1 MEKPRKGNGA
11 RSSRGA
17 VIELSDDDCVLDISC
32 PDDIEIV
39 ELRSNTPL
47 GQVVASQSYD
57 SGVEFASQIS
67 VDGGSQDTTNLTT
80 VPTEDVVLSSQE
92 SDKNVNPIDITD
104 SAASQDSQDVI
115 VLVEE
120 GAVTAQD
127 SNSDTKKQLLQL
139 EEEVQQLKAENEALK
154 SNTCSCQTIKDALI
168 TIRFDSLNSFNK
180 YQEAICKLFKEYV
193 DLELDE
199 RKDDL
204 LIRISNDGT
213 INRSNWVVLDEL
225 EATLPLDKRKKRR
238 KRKISVE
245 ESESL
250 NDTFVLDTTPSLST
264 NKFNLRYE
272 SKFDI
277 ASAINKEV
285 DEVPKAGSG
294 TCFNCDGSHNLR
306 DCPHPK
312 DYTKIH
318 LARQRFKPQN
328 KSVVYRR
335 YHLDCDQKFED
346 FKPGTISTKLQE
358 ALGIRHYQLPE
369 YIYRMRK
376 LGYPPGWFSEIVDS
390 KESNLVLFDFNGKG
404 GGEQKK
410 MVQNL
415 DMNQIIDYHG
425 FNVPLRKGFKD
436 EHRMYDS
443 PPYSKDLSKSKM
455 KTFLDQYA
463 KDNLN
468 SCEMEIDNVASDKE
482 VEVINVLKDD
492 KPEPVNKTSSP
503 TIDELEIKKKKLLD
517 QLTEDVSSNSLP
529 ESKID
534 ANNTIDNFVT
544 LDETGPD
551 VTAEAGVLDDSTV
564 EKQCETP
571 ILKTI
576 KTSYFGTPL
585 IKTASPYSRL
595 PHCDNFTKNVSDVIN
610 FENLPDSTGK
620 YDQMVGV
627 IEKVRRTLNNMKS

>member
-1 MEKPRKGNGA
+1 MVKPRKGDGA
-11 RSSRGA
+11 RSSRGT

-39 ELRSNTPL
+39 ELGRNTPS
-47 GQVVASQSYD
+47 QVVTSQSYD
-57 SGVEFASQIS
+57 SGVEFASQVS
-67 VDGGSQDTTNLTT
+67 VDGGSQDISDLTT
-80 VPTEDVVLSSQE
+80 VPTESVELSSQE
-92 SDKNVNPIDITD
+92 SDKTADPIDITD

-115 VLVEE
+115 VLDVES
-120 GAVTAQD
+120 AVNAQD
-127 SNSDTKKQLLQL
+127 SNSDSKKRLLQL
-139 EEEVQQLKAENEALK
+139 EEEIQQLKAENEALK
-154 SNTCSCQTIKDALI
+154 SSTCSCQTIKDAII
-168 TIRFDSLNSFNK
+168 TIRFDSLNSFNT
-180 YQEAICKLFKEYV
+180 YQEAICKLFKECI

-204 LIRISNDGT
+204 LIRIYKDGT
-213 INRSNWVVLDEL
+213 INRNEWVVLDEL
-225 EATLPLDKRKKRR
+225 EVTLPLDKRKKRR

-264 NKFNLRYE
+264 NKNNLRYE

-277 ASAINKEV
+277 ASAINKGA

-312 DYTKIH
+312 DYAKIQ
-318 LARQRFKPQN
+318 LARQKFKPQN
-328 KSVVYRR
+328 KSTVYRR

-346 FKPGTISTKLQE
+346 FKPGQISTKLQE

-390 KESNLVLFDFNGKG
+390 RDSNLVLFDFNGKG
-404 GGEQKK
+404 AEEQKK
-410 MVQNL
+410 MVPDL

-425 FNVPLRKGFKD
+425 FNIPLRKGFKD
-436 EHRMYDS
+436 EHRLYDS
-443 PPYSKDLSKSKM
+443 PPYSKELSKSKM
-455 KTFLDQYA
+455 KAFLDQYT

-468 SCEMEIDNVASDKE
+468 SCEMEVDHVASDKE

-492 KPEPVNKTSSP
+492 KAEPVKKTSSP
-503 TIDELEIKKKKLLD
+503 TLDELEIKKKKLLD
-517 QLTEDVSSNSLP
+517 QLTEDVGSNSVS

-534 ANNTIDNFVT
+534 TDTTIDNFVT

-551 VTAEAGVLDDSTV
+551 ATAEAGELDDSTI
-564 EKQCETP
+564 EKQCESP

-585 IKTASPYSRL
+585 IKGASPYSRL

-610 FENLPDSTGK
+610 FENLPNSTGK
-620 YDQMVGV
+620 YDQMVVV
-627 IEKVRRTLNNMKS
+627 IEKVRRSLNNKKS